1 MGTDSRRGDGDLR
14 ERVHRAVA
22 GPVTE
27 AEKLL
32 AELPDAPVE
41 TTLPILVSGWGRGLA
56 AGLEEL
62 ASAVGAVQHPQ
73 ADLPQ
78 PAQQQPSR
86 VDAADAPQPPSKDSE
101 RRDLDEAGVERLTEE
116 ARRSREETAEA
127 SREADEARRDLG
139 Q

>member
-1 MGTDSRRGDGDLR
+1 MGTDSRRGNGDLHD
-14 ERVHRAVA
+14 RVHRAIA

-32 AELPDAPVE
+32 AELHDAPLE

-56 AGLEEL
+56 AGLQEL
-62 ASAVGAVQHPQ
+62 ASAVGAVPPPQ
-73 ADLPQ
+73 GDLGQPTPLRPPQ
-78 PAQQQPSR
+78 P
-86 VDAADAPQPPSKDSE
+86 DDADAPQPPSDDPE
-101 RRDLDEAGVERLTEE
+101 RRDLDEAGVEQLTEE

-127 SREADEARRDLG
+127 SREADETRRDLE